1 MTSGRGV
8 AAVQSV
14 DRALMVMEILA
25 KLGAAGVTE
34 IAAELGVHKS
44 TVSRLIAV
52 LESRGYVEQLS
63 ERGKYRLGFSI
74 VRLAG
79 STSAPMDLTRQGQG
93 TCDALATQTGETTNI
108 AILDG
113 DRIINVVEAI
123 GAAGVALR
131 TWVGQSCPAH
141 TTSSGKMLLSE
152 LTAAELRSR
161 LGERLESFTPNTIV
175 TVGALEAELATAR
188 ANGWAAV
195 NEELEIGLNAVSA
208 PIRDSA
214 GRNRCSAERF
224 GTLVPAGTRRLRG
237 AGAADDRRSRADQ
250 SQARVF
256 GLTCPTLL
264 TALRQT
270 TRMVA
275 RYAHVAHCT
284 TTDRPLYAAGDLR
297 RRFATYGEP
306 KEQCPP
312 GNLSGPVPL
321 RSGISGK

>member
-1 MTSGRGV
+1 MTEDSTGEGTGRGV

-14 DRALMVMEILA
+14 DRALMVMEIVA

-34 IAAELGVHKS
+34 IASELGVHKS

-79 STSAPMDLTRQGQG
+79 STSAPMDLTRQGQS
-93 TCDALATQTGETTNI
+93 TLDALATETGETTNI

-123 GAAGVALR
+123 GSAGVALR
-131 TWVGQSCPAH
+131 TWVGQSCAAH
-141 TTSSGKMLLSE
+141 TTSSGKVLLSE
-152 LTAAELRSR
+152 LSAADLRSR

-175 TVGALEAELATAR
+175 TLAALEAELATVR

-195 NEELEIGLNAVSA
+195 NEELEIGLNAVSG

-214 GRNRCSAERF
+214 GEIIAALSISGPSYRLEPSGFEAMGRRAIVAADQIS
-224 GTLVPAGTRRLRG
+224 RRLG
-237 AGAADDRRSRADQ
+237 
-250 SQARVF
+250 F
-256 GLTCPTLL
+256 
-264 TALRQT
+264 
-270 TRMVA
+270 
-275 RYAHVAHCT
+275 
-284 TTDRPLYAAGDLR
+284 
-297 RRFATYGEP
+297 
-306 KEQCPP
+306 
-312 GNLSGPVPL
+312 SG
-321 RSGISGK
+321 